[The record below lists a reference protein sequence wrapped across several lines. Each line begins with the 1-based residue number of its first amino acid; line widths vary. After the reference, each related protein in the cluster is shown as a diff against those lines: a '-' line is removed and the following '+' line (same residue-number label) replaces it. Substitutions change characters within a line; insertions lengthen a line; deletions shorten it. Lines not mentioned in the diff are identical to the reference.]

1 MKPKPLFIAIIV
13 FSLNFYNPCS
23 VFAENCGG
31 IKINSYSEFNYM
43 TTMDQYSLGT
53 GHVHSVLCSLLEKPE
68 YERYA
73 KIIKPNPID
82 VFTRSLYCGIGY
94 LDGEIDYHYWS
105 RYGGPPYEIKLY
117 CREKIAPYDSQFSAK
132 FKSLMLD
139 VFCWRNER
147 FENNFSY
154 DPITKFLISDVKDE
168 IKTRFGGKASNLC
181 DQVKSGMM
189 TFDKAL
195 HEHNT
200 IYSQAR
206 TFYRENK
213 IEGLIDLVIK
223 ASKNTIIWVTGIM
236 ISLVGL
242 ALAALKF
249 LKKSA

>member
-53 GHVHSVLCSLLEKPE
+53 GTVHSILCSLLEKPE

-82 VFTRSLYCGIGY
+82 VFTRSLYCGISY

-105 RYGGPPYEIKLY
+105 GYGGPPYEIKLY

-139 VFCWRNER
+139 VFCWRNEN
-147 FENNFSY
+147 FEHGFY
-154 DPITKFLISDVKDE
+154 IDPILGKLMPE
-168 IKTRFGGKASNLC
+168 IKISIKERFGGKASNLC

-195 HEHNT
+195 HEHE
-200 IYSQAR
+200 ILYSQASQFIR
-206 TFYRENK
+206 KTRNER
-213 IEGLIDLVIK
+213 LVDTAVNI
-223 ASKNTIIWVTGIM
+223 SGSIFIWVSGAL
-236 ISLVGL
+236 ISLAGL
-242 ALAALKF
+242 FLAYIKLF
-249 LKKSA
+249 KKG